1 MKSLP
6 RSIVLLL
13 IALAIF
19 FNIERLDF
27 QEENFVDIQTFVY
40 VLGTVAVASIIFIPL
55 LWRLPVSLLLIFWGG
70 LYLVCKQIL
79 FYRDPLVGG
88 VYTYLTITEITLLLL
103 VIWLTHRLAKTLLD
117 FEEAVKNITFVK
129 SRKVQSLDEATAEIQ
144 KEMFRSRQYH
154 RPLSLVVVEP
164 EPASIKSS
172 LNRVVQEVQQ
182 KMMTRYA
189 LTSLARVFSE
199 ELRRS
204 DVVIEQREQGRFII
218 LCPET
223 SRDEL
228 GQVIEQLQIS
238 AAERVGVTLR
248 YGTASFPDEAFT
260 FDALVNRAV
269 SHFSET
275 DELEL
280 PDHSF
285 KQPSTVH
292 SPSL

>member
-1 MKSLP
+1 MKQLP

-40 VLGTVAVASIIFIPL
+40 VLGTVAVTSIILIPYL
-55 LWRLPVSLLLIFWGG
+55 RRLPISFSLAFWASA
-70 LYLVCKQIL
+70 YLVCKQFF

-88 VYTYLTITEITLLLL
+88 IYTYLTITELTLLLI
-103 VIWLTHRLAKTLLD
+103 VIWLTHRMVRILLD

-129 SRKVQSLDEATAEIQ
+129 TRKVQTLDEATAEIQ
-144 KEMFRSRQYH
+144 KEMFRSRHYH

-164 EPASIKSS
+164 ELTSIKNS

-182 KMMTRYA
+182 NMMTRYA
-189 LTSLARVFSE
+189 LTSMARVFSE
-199 ELRRS
+199 ELRRT
-204 DVVIEQREQGRFII
+204 DVIIEQRDQSRFII

-223 SRDEL
+223 GSEEL
-228 GQVIEQLQIS
+228 GKLIEQLQITAS
-238 AAERVGVTLR
+238 ERIGVTLK
-248 YGTASFPDEAFT
+248 YGTASFPDEALT

-269 SHFSET
+269 SHFSDTEA
-275 DELEL
+275 LEL
-280 PDHSF
+280 PDYSF
-285 KQPSTVH
+285 EQPATIR
-292 SPSL
+292 SP